1 MPVIWQG
8 LTGGSLATVQCGQT
22 IKSSVT
28 PLELDKLILKESLDL
43 LNPKTR
49 APLTVPSR
57 PSERWSLDFVPDGSP
72 ESRRLRI
79 LAVIDD
85 YTREYLCLVAD
96 TSLSGE
102 PWPGNRTA

>member
-1 MPVIWQG
+1 
-8 LTGGSLATVQCGQT
+8 
-22 IKSSVT
+22 VT

-57 PSERWSLDFVPDGSP
+57 PSERWSLDFVSDVFA

-85 YTREYLCLVAD
+85 YTREGACVWWRIRSCQANA
-96 TSLSGE
+96 
-102 PWPGNRTA
+102 WPGNRTA